1 MDFDREMELEN
12 AGIDAF
18 EFSLMD
24 EDERREALEDAFLDP
39 DDYDLIEY
47 DTSFNAWSNLQ
58 NAGLSLSE
66 LEYMDED
73 EKRETLKDAGLDP
86 DDYEVYPSY
95 TPSYTNYSA
104 PKPVNTDKYI
114 PPFFPKIVPVK
125 PKATTEPAITTE
137 PLIKTESPAKTD
149 EGRHSETPK
158 EESAPKTETKAEN
171 KAPRKVYRFCGVRFE
186 TDDRVWYYRTGKL
199 LPKSGDYVEVT
210 IGTSRDV
217 RNAKVISVGDYA
229 EEVVP
234 VPVEGAQY
242 ILRVLNETENPSK
255 RTTTQENNDIP
266 PVKETP
272 DEQKKIRRVYDRVKK
287 EKTQNLFMVYVSL
300 FLILLA
306 GVLSFFLWRNNTH
319 GDYDTILIVMGI
331 AGAVF
336 LVILFRALSTER
348 KLARKIS
355 AAERRYTWLS
365 DSPGPGLK
373 GYDRLSGSNDSL
385 TKVIIAVFVILIA
398 IAVLTAGI
406 KEDNRRKEEAE
417 ALQRA
422 EEMYQLG
429 LEQFSDGKYSAASK
443 SFGIA
448 KEKNIGE
455 SQAYWYYSVGM
466 DYAASNSYYSA
477 RDRIKSGSNCATTS
491 ETKQV
496 GKKLLAQI
504 EKDEQ
509 KYNEQLKKQRE
520 EEERQ
525 YLQSLAKSL
534 PYVGMS
540 EQYINDTALGKP
552 SSTVRHNREMINGQS
567 LVANLYD
574 YTRNGYVIFTARC
587 INGEVYQVFD
597 HRSDPYK
604 QSSGSSSSSSSKKSS
619 SSTKKSDLFHA
630 SDYAHPDD
638 FYYDNYDDFWDY
650 EDAEDYWEAH
660 H

>member
-1 MDFDREMELEN
+1 MDYDREMELEN

-24 EDERREALEDAFLDP
+24 EDERKEALEDAFLDP

-58 NAGLSLSE
+58 NARLSLSE

-73 EKRETLKDAGLDP
+73 EKRETLRDAGLDP

-95 TPSYTNYSA
+95 TPSYTHYSA
-104 PKPVNTDKYI
+104 PNPVNTDKYI
-114 PPFFPKIVPVK
+114 PPVFPKIVPVK
-125 PKATTEPAITTE
+125 PKATTELAITTE
-137 PLIKTESPAKTD
+137 PVITAEPVVKTESPAKKD
-149 EGRHSETPK
+149 EGRRSETTKVEP
-158 EESAPKTETKAEN
+158 APKTETKAEN
-171 KAPRKVYRFCGVRFE
+171 KGPRKVYRFCGVRFE
-186 TDDRVWYYRTGKL
+186 NDDRVWYYRTGKL
-199 LPKSGDYVEVT
+199 LPKSGDYVVVPF
-210 IGTSRDV
+210 GTSRDV
-217 RNAKVISVGDYA
+217 RKAKVISVGDYV

-242 ILRVLNETENPSK
+242 ILRVLNEIENPSK

-272 DEQKKIRRVYDRVKK
+272 DEQKKIRKVYDRVKK

-373 GYDRLSGSNDSL
+373 GYDRSSGSNDRL
-385 TKVIIAVFVILIA
+385 TITIIAIFVLSIAFVLIFSKVQEDRRQEVEA
-398 IAVLTAGI
+398 QAV
-406 KEDNRRKEEAE
+406 R
-417 ALQRA
+417 QA
-422 EEMYQLG
+422 EEMYIQG
-429 LEQFSDGKYSAASK
+429 LSQFSKGDYKAAYK
-443 SFGIA
+443 SFNIA
-448 KEKNIGE
+448 REKNVEE
-455 SQAYWYYSVGM
+455 SKAYYFYSVGM
-466 DYAASNSYYSA
+466 DYAASKNYDNAESSIRRGTNA
-477 RDRIKSGSNCATTS
+477 AIS
-491 ETKQV
+491 TKTVQLGKQLLRQV
-496 GKKLLAQI
+496 QTERKAY
-504 EKDEQ
+504 DEQ
-509 KYNEQLKKQRE
+509 QEKE
-520 EEERQ
+520 
-525 YLQSLAKSL
+525 YLQSLSESL

-540 EQYINDTALGKP
+540 EKFINNTALGKP

>member
-1 MDFDREMELEN
+1 MDFDREMKLEN

-24 EDERREALEDAFLDP
+24 EDERREALEDAYLDP

-73 EKRETLKDAGLDP
+73 EKRETLRDAGLDP
-86 DDYEVYPSY
+86 DDYDVYPSY
-95 TPSYTNYSA
+95 TPSYTHYSA
-104 PKPVNTDKYI
+104 PNPVNTDKY
-114 PPFFPKIVPVK
+114 
-125 PKATTEPAITTE
+125 
-137 PLIKTESPAKTD
+137 
-149 EGRHSETPK
+149 
-158 EESAPKTETKAEN
+158 
-171 KAPRKVYRFCGVRFE
+171 
-186 TDDRVWYYRTGKL
+186 
-199 LPKSGDYVEVT
+199 
-210 IGTSRDV
+210 
-217 RNAKVISVGDYA
+217 
-229 EEVVP
+229 
-234 VPVEGAQY
+234 
-242 ILRVLNETENPSK
+242 
-255 RTTTQENNDIP
+255 IP

-336 LVILFRALSTER
+336 LIILFRALSTER

>member
-73 EKRETLKDAGLDP
+73 EKRKTLRDAGLDP

-95 TPSYTNYSA
+95 TPSYMHYSA
-104 PKPVNTDKYI
+104 PNPVNTYKYI
-114 PPFFPKIVPVK
+114 PPVFPKIVPVK
-125 PKATTEPAITTE
+125 PKATPEPAITPE
-137 PLIKTESPAKTD
+137 PVMKTEGPSRTD
-149 EGRHSETPK
+149 VGGPSETPK
-158 EESAPKTETKAEN
+158 AEPVPKAEN
-171 KAPRKVYRFCGVRFE
+171 KGPRKVYRFCGVRFE
-186 TDDRVWYYRTGKL
+186 NDDRVWYYRTGKL
-199 LPKSGDYVEVT
+199 LPKSGDYVEVPF
-210 IGTSRDV
+210 GPSRDV
-217 RNAKVISVGDYA
+217 RKAKVISVGDYA

-242 ILRVLNETENPSK
+242 ILRVLNETEYPSK
-255 RTTTQENNDIP
+255 RTANQENSDIP

-272 DEQKKIRRVYDRVKK
+272 DEQKKIRRVYDRVRK
-287 EKTQNLFMVYVSL
+287 EKAQSLIMVYVTS
-300 FLILLA
+300 FLVLLA
-306 GVLSFFLWRNNTH
+306 GVMSFFLWKNNSQ

-336 LVILFRALSTER
+336 LFILFRALSAER
-348 KLARKIS
+348 ILARKIY
-355 AAERRYTWLS
+355 AAERRYPWLS
-365 DSPGPGLK
+365 DSASPGLK
-373 GYDRLSGSNDSL
+373 GYDRSSGSNDRL
-385 TKVIIAVFVILIA
+385 TITIIAIFVLSIAFVLIFNK
-398 IAVLTAGI
+398 VQ
-406 KEDNRRKEEAE
+406 EDRRQEAE
-417 ALQRA
+417 AQAVRQA
-422 EEMYQLG
+422 EEMYIQG
-429 LEQFSDGKYSAASK
+429 LSQFSKGDYKAAYR
-443 SFGIA
+443 SFDVA
-448 KEKNIGE
+448 REKNIEE
-455 SQAYWYYSVGM
+455 SKAYYYYSVGM
-466 DYAASNSYYSA
+466 DYAASKNYDNAESSIRRGTSA
-477 RDRIKSGSNCATTS
+477 AIS
-491 ETKQV
+491 TKIEQLGKQLLRQV
-496 GKKLLAQI
+496 QTEHKVY
-504 EKDEQ
+504 DEQ
-509 KYNEQLKKQRE
+509 QEKE
-520 EEERQ
+520 

-534 PYVGMS
+534 PYVGMP
-540 EQYINDTALGKP
+540 EKYISKTALGSP
-552 SSTVRHNREMINGQS
+552 SSTVRHNREMVNGKS

-587 INGEVYQVFD
+587 INGVVTDVFD
-597 HRSDPYK
+597 HWNDPYK

-619 SSTKKSDLFHA
+619 SSTKKSDPFHA

-638 FYYDNYDDFWDY
+638 FYYDYYDDFWDY

>member
-86 DDYEVYPSY
+86 DDYDVYPSY
-95 TPSYTNYSA
+95 TPSYTHYRTPN
-104 PKPVNTDKYI
+104 PVNTDKYI
-114 PPFFPKIVPVK
+114 PTVFPKIVPVK
-125 PKATTEPAITTE
+125 PTATTEPAITTE
-137 PLIKTESPAKTD
+137 PVLTPEPDIKPESPAKTD
-149 EGRHSETPK
+149 EVKRSESLK
-158 EESAPKTETKAEN
+158 EESTPKAETRAEN
-171 KAPRKVYRFCGVRFE
+171 KGPRKVYRFCGVRFE

-199 LPKSGDYVEVT
+199 LPKSGDYVEVPF
-210 IGTSRDV
+210 GTSRDV
-217 RNAKVISVGDYA
+217 RKAKVISVGDYA

-234 VPVEGAQY
+234 LPVEEAQY
-242 ILRVLNETENPSK
+242 ILRVLNVTEYPSK

-272 DEQKKIRRVYDRVKK
+272 DEQKKIRKVYDRVKK

-300 FLILLA
+300 LLILLA

-385 TKVIIAVFVILIA
+385 TKFIMVVRDLS
-398 IAVLTAGI
+398 LLMG
-406 KEDNRRKEEAE
+406 N
-417 ALQRA
+417 
-422 EEMYQLG
+422 
-429 LEQFSDGKYSAASK
+429 
-443 SFGIA
+443 
-448 KEKNIGE
+448 
-455 SQAYWYYSVGM
+455 SV
-466 DYAASNSYYSA
+466 
-477 RDRIKSGSNCATTS
+477 
-491 ETKQV
+491 
-496 GKKLLAQI
+496 
-504 EKDEQ
+504 
-509 KYNEQLKKQRE
+509 
-520 EEERQ
+520 
-525 YLQSLAKSL
+525 
-534 PYVGMS
+534 
-540 EQYINDTALGKP
+540 
-552 SSTVRHNREMINGQS
+552 
-567 LVANLYD
+567 
-574 YTRNGYVIFTARC
+574 
-587 INGEVYQVFD
+587 
-597 HRSDPYK
+597 
-604 QSSGSSSSSSSKKSS
+604 
-619 SSTKKSDLFHA
+619 
-630 SDYAHPDD
+630 
-638 FYYDNYDDFWDY
+638 
-650 EDAEDYWEAH
+650 
-660 H
+660 

>member
-73 EKRETLKDAGLDP
+73 EKRKTLRNAGLDP

-95 TPSYTNYSA
+95 TPSYTQYSA
-104 PKPVNTDKYI
+104 LKLVNTEKYI
-114 PPFFPKIVPVK
+114 PPVFPKIVPVK

-137 PLIKTESPAKTD
+137 PVITAEPAIKTESPAKKD
-149 EGRHSETPK
+149 EGSRSETPK
-158 EESAPKTETKAEN
+158 EEPAPKAETKAEN
-171 KAPRKVYRFCGVRFE
+171 KGPRKVYRFCGVRFE
-186 TDDRVWYYRTGKL
+186 NNDRVWYYRTGKL
-199 LPKSGDYVEVT
+199 LPKSGDYVEVPF
-210 IGTSRDV
+210 GTSRDV
-217 RNAKVISVGDYA
+217 RKAKVISVGDYV

-242 ILRVLNETENPSK
+242 VLRVLNETEYPSK
-255 RTTTQENNDIP
+255 ETAKQENCDIP
-266 PVKETP
+266 PIKETA

-287 EKTQNLFMVYVSL
+287 EKAQSLFMVYVTA
-300 FLILLA
+300 FLMVLA
-306 GVLSFFLWRNNTH
+306 GAVSFCLWKYNTH

-336 LVILFRALSTER
+336 LFILFRALSAER

-355 AAERRYTWLS
+355 AAERRYPWLS
-365 DSPGPGLK
+365 DSAGPGLK
-373 GYDRLSGSNDSL
+373 GYDRSSSSNDRL
-385 TKVIIAVFVILIA
+385 TITIIAIFVLSIAFVLIFSK
-398 IAVLTAGI
+398 VQ
-406 KEDNRRKEEAE
+406 EDRRQVAE
-417 ALQRA
+417 AQAVRQA
-422 EEMYQLG
+422 EEMYILG
-429 LEQFSDGKYSAASK
+429 LSQFSKGDYKAAYR
-443 SFGIA
+443 SFDVA
-448 KEKNIGE
+448 REKNIEE
-455 SQAYWYYSVGM
+455 SKAYYYYSIGM
-466 DYAASNSYYSA
+466 DYAASKNYDNAESSIRKGTNA
-477 RDRIKSGSNCATTS
+477 AIS
-491 ETKQV
+491 TKTMQL
-496 GKKLLAQI
+496 GKKLLTQVQTEHKAY
-504 EKDEQ
+504 DEQ
-509 KYNEQLKKQRE
+509 QEKE
-520 EEERQ
+520 

-540 EQYINDTALGKP
+540 EKYINNTALGKP
-552 SSTVRHNREMINGQS
+552 SSTVRHNREMVNGQS

-574 YTRNGYVIFTARC
+574 YTSNGYVIFTARC
-587 INGEVYQVFD
+587 VNGVVTDVFD
-597 HRSDPYK
+597 DRAHPYK

-619 SSTKKSDLFHA
+619 SSTKKSDPFHA

-638 FYYDNYDDFWDY
+638 FYYDYYDDFWDY